1 MGGIIVKASID
12 FKSLLDDIV
21 AERQVEG
28 IDEKNKL
35 ISFEKITKAIT
46 NMIIVNPKMKK
57 ALIEVKINGK

>member
-1 MGGIIVKASID
+1 MGGVIVKASID
-12 FKSLLDDIV
+12 FRSLLDDIV

-35 ISFEKITKAIT
+35 ISFEKITKAIF
-46 NMIIVNPKMKK
+46 NMIDANPKIKK